1 MNLKQ
6 LTRRLANKFGLDIIR
21 IGDNKNVPSANET
34 HVDNPSD
41 DELILRE
48 VKPFTMTSDD
58 RILAVIDSIRYL
70 AKNGIAGSVVEC
82 GVWRGG
88 SSMAAALTLLQE
100 GDITRDLYLFDTFT
114 GMTEPSDKDV
124 SFNGIAAK
132 EQFPSSGDGWCKA
145 DVTDVTN
152 NMHSTGY
159 PNELLHFIVGP
170 VEETIASQCPPQ
182 HIALLR
188 LDTDWYESTRH
199 ELEHLFPRLVTGGI
213 LIIDDYGHWQGARKA
228 VDEYLSSHN
237 LHYLMHRID
246 YTGRLIIKTA

>member
-6 LTRRLANKFGLDIIR
+6 LTLRLANKFGLDIIR

-88 SSMAAALTLLQE
+88 SALAIALKLEQM
-100 GDITRDLYLFDTFT
+100 GVADRNLWLYDTFQ
-114 GMTEPSDKDV
+114 GMTAPTELDVEAATGTAKKMSAASRSDLK
-124 SFNGIAAK
+124 
-132 EQFPSSGDGWCKA
+132 
-145 DVTDVTN
+145 
-152 NMHSTGY
+152 
-159 PNELLHFIVGP
+159 
-170 VEETIASQCPPQ
+170 
-182 HIALLR
+182 
-188 LDTDWYESTRH
+188 
-199 ELEHLFPRLVTGGI
+199 LV
-213 LIIDDYGHWQGARKA
+213 
-228 VDEYLSSHN
+228 
-237 LHYLMHRID
+237 
-246 YTGRLIIKTA
+246 

>member
-1 MNLKQ
+1 MNFIH
-6 LTRRLANKFGLDIIR
+6 LTRRLLNTFGLDVIR
-21 IGDNKNVPSANET
+21 IRADKNVPTESEAQAE
-34 HVDNPSD
+34 NPSN

-48 VKPFTMTSDD
+48 VKPFTMTSND
-58 RILAVIDSIRYL
+58 RVLAVIDSIRYL
-70 AKNGIAGSVVEC
+70 VRNGIAGSVVEC

-88 SSMAAALTLLQE
+88 SSMAAAMALLQE

-114 GMTEPSDKDV
+114 GMTEPSDNDI

-145 DVTDVTN
+145 DVTDVIN
-152 NMHSTGY
+152 NMRSTGY
-159 PNELLHFIVGP
+159 PNEMLHFIVGP
-170 VEETIASQCPPQ
+170 VEDTITSQCAPQ
-182 HIALLR
+182 HIAFLR

-199 ELEHLFPRLVTGGI
+199 ELEHLFPRLVKGGI

-228 VDEYLSSHN
+228 VDEYLSAHG